1 MKEASEVTYKG
12 HVLIALAIPERGMYA
27 SMLIT
32 VESDGVRRASGTLG
46 MFPGAFQAQDFA
58 LQHGMAEID
67 RRPLPL
73 PLPDWTPIDRARPEV
88 SCPATLDE

>member
-67 RRPLPL
+67 RRPLPV
-73 PLPDWTPIDRARPEV
+73 PDWTPVELARPEAARPV
-88 SCPATLDE
+88 TLDE